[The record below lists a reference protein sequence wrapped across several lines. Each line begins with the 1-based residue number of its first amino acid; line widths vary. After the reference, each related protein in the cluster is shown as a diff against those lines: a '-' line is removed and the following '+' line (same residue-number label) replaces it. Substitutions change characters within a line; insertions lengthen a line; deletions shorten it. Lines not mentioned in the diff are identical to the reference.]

1 MENKEAEAKEFSP
14 KSAILVFFF
23 FSLLCMAIIFIF
35 VTQNIFSVQDFL
47 SFNHIH
53 TMLIQIFISTFL
65 LLLFGIA
72 LTHIIP
78 SSYIDDTNKGYQNYS
93 IVTIFLLMFLGAFF
107 EELFFRGIILNVLTI
122 FIDNKWIAII
132 ITTLLFVSLHVQYF
146 KKPVMLLNIMVPGL
160 VFGWIYIETS
170 NILAPFIIH
179 FILNIGMTL
188 LFKYN
193 LLRLKE

>member
-1 MENKEAEAKEFSP
+1 
-14 KSAILVFFF
+14 
-23 FSLLCMAIIFIF
+23 
-35 VTQNIFSVQDFL
+35 
-47 SFNHIH
+47 
-53 TMLIQIFISTFL
+53 
-65 LLLFGIA
+65 
-72 LTHIIP
+72 
-78 SSYIDDTNKGYQNYS
+78 YIDDTNKGYQNYS